1 MILLNG
7 WWVTREIEA
16 SAARASHIEVD
27 YTRHTVTWLVPAS
40 KRDPYA
46 AGEARTH
53 GCGCRNGVRYPA
65 CPYHIFL
72 EYYEVL
78 KQRFWHDFASPDR
91 NLPLFPSVNGSTL
104 LKRDVVAAYRVVIA
118 KAGIPTTKVGARS
131 DPGEVWRTCVQGHR
145 CNLAFSNS
153 QGTLPR

>member
-1 MILLNG
+1 MG
-7 WWVTREIEA
+7 GGSPEA

-27 YTRHTVTWLVPAS
+27 YTRHTVTWLLPAS

-46 AGEARTH
+46 AWEARTH
-53 GCGCRNGVRYPA
+53 WCWCRNGVRHPA

-72 EYYEVL
+72 EYFEVL
-78 KQRFWHDFASPDR
+78 KQRFGHDFASPDR

-104 LKRDVVAAYRVVIA
+104 LKRDVVAPGCHCQSGYSDYQN
-118 KAGIPTTKVGARS
+118 GWARS
-131 DPGEVWRTCVQGHR
+131 DPGEVWRTCVHGHR

-153 QGTLPR
+153 